1 MCDDV
6 SVNVCSVYFNI
17 IKVLPTCFV
26 WGISNQYYM
35 VITLIFYNLYLYECI
50 YISLI
55 STFGYCMLTY
65 VYLLLTNL
73 LIFFDNTICLLICS
87 E

>member
-35 VITLIFYNLYLYECI
+35 VIALIFYNSYLYECI
-50 YISLI
+50 YITLI
-55 STFGYCMLTY
+55 GTFIYCMSMY
-65 VYLLLTNL
+65 VYWLFTNL
-73 LIFFDNTICLLICS
+73 LIYHLII
-87 E
+87 